1 MNILENIFTVDIE
14 VLKKNLKEIDR
25 IQAIIESMHNNIK
38 SHERVFSGKEIS
50 IQNHTNKTN
59 PIYISGETKDKILEL
74 LNDES
79 LKTISLW
86 EQKLKD
92 LE

>member
-1 MNILENIFTVDIE
+1 MTTEEIE
-14 VLKKNLKEIDR
+14 VLKKKLKEIDR
-25 IQAIIESMHNNIK
+25 MEAIIESMHNNIK
-38 SHERVFSGKEIS
+38 SHDRVFSGKEIS

-74 LNDES
+74 LNEES
-79 LKTISLW
+79 LKTISLY

>member
-1 MNILENIFTVDIE
+1 MTTEEIE
-14 VLKKNLKEIDR
+14 VLKKKLKEIECM
-25 IQAIIESMHNNIK
+25 QAVITAMQNNIESHNN
-38 SHERVFSGKEIS
+38 VFSGKEIS

-79 LKTISLW
+79 LSAIEKW